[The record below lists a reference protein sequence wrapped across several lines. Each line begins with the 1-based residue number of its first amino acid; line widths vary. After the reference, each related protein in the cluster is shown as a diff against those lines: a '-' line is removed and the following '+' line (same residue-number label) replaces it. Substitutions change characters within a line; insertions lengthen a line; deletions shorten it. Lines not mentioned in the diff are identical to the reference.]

1 MDTVNLDFWT
11 KTIGWDFSTMDIIGW
26 IIKHTW
32 AQHWANTWYGELE
45 D

>member
-1 MDTVNLDFWT
+1 MDRVCWDFWT
-11 KTIGWDFSTMDIIGW
+11 KTIGWDFSAMDTAGW
-26 IIKHTW
+26 LINHTW